1 MRATYQEITDKM
13 RAAFFDAC
21 GEKPEDLPELDA
33 RFRSVATELYALS
46 VFGDHVQ
53 SQVFADTARGA
64 DLDRHAADVGLQRKG
79 ASAAAGVLTF
89 SLAQAAETAV
99 TVPADTVCSV
109 AGQPYLQFATT
120 KAATIPAGEWTVDVP
135 AVSLGKTTAHNVEPG
150 CITVMVNPPA
160 GIRGVTNANRF
171 SGGAAVETDTALRQ
185 RICQVQQVP
194 PNGVNT
200 ACLAAAVEQLDRV
213 LSCKVCPGG
222 SDYIVT
228 VYVRSR
234 QGQVDD
240 ELRLAVTEKL
250 DILTLAGCF
259 IDVQEAKKQP
269 VQLVC
274 SAQILAGADPAT
286 VRSALEN
293 QLKELCSGDR
303 RQLESLRPVGSAAN
317 GRPVRHPGG
326 ACGRRKRRRDPLQ
339 HRRVPG
345 GDGGGGD
352 LLCLRRCWAVCR
364 HWRRQRALTRNR
376 AR

>member
-21 GEKPEDLPELDA
+21 GEKPEDLPELDT

-89 SLAQAAETAV
+89 SLAQAAEAAV

-120 KAATIPAGEWTVDVP
+120 KAATIPAGEWTGDVP

-213 LSCKVCPGG
+213 LTRMEQVLPLGQCAE
-222 SDYIVT
+222 YT
-228 VYVRSR
+228 VEAGRPDTIDR
-234 QGQVDD
+234 
-240 ELRLAVTEKL
+240 EKL
-250 DILTLAGCF
+250 QVLLDHGVDRISVNPQSLEDHVLAA
-259 IDVQEAKKQP
+259 I
-269 VQLVC
+269 
-274 SAQILAGADPAT
+274 
-286 VRSALEN
+286 
-293 QLKELCSGDR
+293 
-303 RQLESLRPVGSAAN
+303 
-317 GRPVRHPGG
+317 
-326 ACGRRKRRRDPLQ
+326 GRRHTARDVEEAMACKQTVCAAP
-339 HRRVPG
+339 
-345 GDGGGGD
+345 
-352 LLCLRRCWAVCR
+352 RRCM
-364 HWRRQRALTRNR
+364 RQVKKA
-376 AR
+376 A

>member
-89 SLAQAAETAV
+89 SLAQAAEAAV

-185 RICQVQQVP
+185 RICQV
-194 PNGVNT
+194 
-200 ACLAAAVEQLDRV
+200 
-213 LSCKVCPGG
+213 
-222 SDYIVT
+222 
-228 VYVRSR
+228 
-234 QGQVDD
+234 
-240 ELRLAVTEKL
+240 
-250 DILTLAGCF
+250 
-259 IDVQEAKKQP
+259 
-269 VQLVC
+269 
-274 SAQILAGADPAT
+274 
-286 VRSALEN
+286 
-293 QLKELCSGDR
+293 
-303 RQLESLRPVGSAAN
+303 
-317 GRPVRHPGG
+317 
-326 ACGRRKRRRDPLQ
+326 
-339 HRRVPG
+339 
-345 GDGGGGD
+345 
-352 LLCLRRCWAVCR
+352 
-364 HWRRQRALTRNR
+364 
-376 AR
+376 

>member
-89 SLAQAAETAV
+89 SLAQAAEAAV

-259 IDVQEAKKQP
+259 I
-269 VQLVC
+269 
-274 SAQILAGADPAT
+274 
-286 VRSALEN
+286 
-293 QLKELCSGDR
+293 
-303 RQLESLRPVGSAAN
+303 
-317 GRPVRHPGG
+317 
-326 ACGRRKRRRDPLQ
+326 
-339 HRRVPG
+339 
-345 GDGGGGD
+345 
-352 LLCLRRCWAVCR
+352 
-364 HWRRQRALTRNR
+364 
-376 AR
+376 

>member
-21 GEKPEDLPELDA
+21 GEKPEDLPELDT

-89 SLAQAAETAV
+89 SLAQAAEAAV

-160 GIRGVTNANRF
+160 GIRGGDQRQSVFGRRGGRNGYRPAPKNLSGATGAAQWGEHRLLGR
-171 SGGAAVETDTALRQ
+171 SGGAAGSGAVVQSVPRRFRLYRHG
-185 RICQVQQVP
+185 ICAQP
-194 PNGVNT
+194 
-200 ACLAAAVEQLDRV
+200 
-213 LSCKVCPGG
+213 SG
-222 SDYIVT
+222 S
-228 VYVRSR
+228 
-234 QGQVDD
+234 G
-240 ELRLAVTEKL
+240 
-250 DILTLAGCF
+250 
-259 IDVQEAKKQP
+259 
-269 VQLVC
+269 
-274 SAQILAGADPAT
+274 
-286 VRSALEN
+286 
-293 QLKELCSGDR
+293 
-303 RQLESLRPVGSAAN
+303 
-317 GRPVRHPGG
+317 
-326 ACGRRKRRRDPLQ
+326 GRRTA
-339 HRRVPG
+339 PG
-345 GDGGGGD
+345 GDGKVGYSHAGRV
-352 LLCLRRCWAVCR
+352 LY
-364 HWRRQRALTRNR
+364 
-376 AR
+376 